1 MVRTFRMRHFPLL
14 ILLVLLLAGAGS
26 LSSDVR
32 LVYFNVDRDGNTFS
46 ISWKSDTEEDVRSYE
61 LYRKTAYAAAF
72 SSIQT
77 FSAHGTG
84 KEYKFTDNQVY
95 KAASEQVDYRLEVV
109 FQNGLRQ
116 QIAEKKVNYTPT
128 AIRRTWGSIKAMF
141 Q

>member
-1 MVRTFRMRHFPLL
+1 MKQLALL
-14 ILLVLLLAGAGS
+14 MMLVLLLAGAGLWS
-26 LSSDVR
+26 SSVKLS
-32 LVYFNVDRDGNTFS
+32 YFNVDRQGNSFVIAWNAELET
-46 ISWKSDTEEDVRSYE
+46 DVRTYE

-72 SSIQT
+72 SSIE
-77 FSAHGTG
+77 SMAAHGVG
-84 KEYKFTDNQVY
+84 KEYQFKDDQVY

-109 FQNGLRQ
+109 FNNGVRQ